1 MHAFAYK
8 NGSMHCEGVNLA
20 DIAAAV
26 GTPTFVYSRKTIVED
41 LAEFREAFAPLN
53 AHIAYAVKACSN
65 KAILNLM
72 AQQGITVEDIR
83 TELAGRHIIDHKT
96 KQEKM
101 T

>member
-1 MHAFAYK
+1 
-8 NGSMHCEGVNLA
+8 
-20 DIAAAV
+20 
-26 GTPTFVYSRKTIVED
+26 
-41 LAEFREAFAPLN
+41 
-53 AHIAYAVKACSN
+53 
-65 KAILNLM
+65 M